1 MVFIV
6 VEAVVLVKIAV
17 NSILAMKYNILRT
30 ISELS
35 ELVHTNFED
44 VEEVI
49 RMDRRVGLHIDSN
62 LGIGEQCL
70 TNDLYYYKY
79 ILHHHGLKED
89 SEVVHKIIKLNGE
102 STTRREDIVRSLLWR
117 AVFNKRV
124 EIVVEAHRAWEGA
137 HAIVFFVDSY
147 EFEELPWGDIHET
160 MGKPPFIFVGCNL
173 NLNTVRTLG
182 FNQT

>member
-1 MVFIV
+1 
-6 VEAVVLVKIAV
+6 
-17 NSILAMKYNILRT
+17 MKYNILRT

-89 SEVVHKIIKLNGE
+89 SEICKCLSKEGCDKL
-102 STTRREDIVRSLLWR
+102 TIYDAKARREDIVRSLLWR

-182 FNQT
+182 FNKT